1 MPFRTKELLEEWL
14 AEFIAE
20 EHPMPGELEVLR
32 HEDLSGGDTGLVV
45 VRLKNAGPYAY
56 LEPTAPG
63 DPSWQVVFAP
73 RHDELTL
80 DVERLNELSEELVV
94 AAELCSFLE
103 QKSREHLAAVPAA
116 VPAAQ

>member
-14 AEFIAE
+14 AEFVAQ

-45 VRLKNAGPYAY
+45 VRLQNAGPYAY

-80 DVERLNELSEELVV
+80 DVERLNELSGELVT
-94 AAELCSFLE
+94 AAELCGFLE
-103 QKSREHLAAVPAA
+103 LKSREHLEAASAA
-116 VPAAQ
+116 AAG